1 MANRN
6 IVSKV
11 RVKQEDGSLSAA
23 NNLGSKADN
32 VVLSDGHSVQQ
43 LADSYLSFMQSAD
56 FVYRGTTAP
65 TNPRTC
71 VWIDT
76 GSTNG
81 L

>member
-6 IVSKV
+6 IVTKV
-11 RVKQEDGSLSAA
+11 RVKQDDGTLGAA
-23 NNLGSKADN
+23 NNLGAKAAN
-32 VVLSDGHSVQQ
+32 VVLNDGHSVQQ
-43 LADSYLSFMQSAD
+43 LADSYLGFIQNGA
-56 FVYRGTTAP
+56 FVYRGATQP
-65 TNPRTC
+65 TNPNTC